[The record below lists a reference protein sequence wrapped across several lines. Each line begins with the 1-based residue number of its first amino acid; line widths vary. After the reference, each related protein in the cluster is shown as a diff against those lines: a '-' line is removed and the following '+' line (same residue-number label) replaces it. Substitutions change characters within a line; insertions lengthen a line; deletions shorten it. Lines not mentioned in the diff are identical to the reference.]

1 MRRLSKTKNRATET
15 KAVIED
21 TMPNEQRPSMDL
33 EQFVIAIPKAELHLH
48 LEGAV
53 SAPTA
58 IELARKHGLPT
69 RDFEDASKAF
79 HFPDLAAF
87 LAAYDVICRSI
98 VDADDFHRV
107 TYETLAR
114 CAASGARY
122 VEFFFSPQP
131 HLDNG
136 VAYATMLDGI
146 TAGMRDAERDLH
158 IHSRLVPAI
167 NRELGP
173 QTAMKF
179 LEFVLSDRRA
189 EVIGIGLDYDE
200 ASHPPS
206 PYAEV
211 YRRAKNA
218 GLHLTAHAGE
228 NGPSENV
235 SASLDALGCERIDH
249 GYHVVDDLALVAAC
263 RERGTIFTVCPTTT
277 THTTTF
283 RDLASPEHAIRLMSA
298 AGLQL
303 VINTD
308 DPALF
313 QTDLAKEYLLA
324 SRKLGFSPSQLGEIA
339 LNGLRGS
346 WLDDVTK
353 RRWISEWGA
362 EINRLL
368 ANAAGLVPGDSEMN
382 ASGGT

>member
-1 MRRLSKTKNRATET
+1 
-15 KAVIED
+15 
-21 TMPNEQRPSMDL
+21 MDL
-33 EQFVIAIPKAELHLH
+33 EHFVIALPKAELHLH

-53 SAPTA
+53 SASTA

-79 HFPDLAAF
+79 HFADLAEF
-87 LAAYDVICRSI
+87 LRAYDVICRSI
-98 VDADDFHRV
+98 VDAEDFHRV

-122 VEFFFSPQP
+122 VEFFFSPPP

-146 TAGMRDAERDLH
+146 TAGMRDAERDLR

-173 QTAMKF
+173 AVAMKF
-179 LEFVLSDRRA
+179 LDFVLSDRRA

-200 ASHPPS
+200 AGHPPG

-218 GLHLTAHAGE
+218 GLHATAHAGE
-228 NGPSENV
+228 NGPSGNV
-235 SASLDALGCERIDH
+235 GVSLDLLGCERIDH
-249 GYHVVDDLALVAAC
+249 GYHVVDDPALVATC

-283 RDLASPEHAIRLMSA
+283 RDLASREHAIRRMSA

-313 QTDLAKEYLLA
+313 RTDLAKEYKLA
-324 SRKLGFSPSQLGEIA
+324 SQKLGFTPKQLGEIA

-346 WLDDVTK
+346 WLDEVTK
-353 RRWISEWGA
+353 RRWISDWSS
-362 EINRLL
+362 EIDRLV
-368 ANAAGLVPGDSEMN
+368 ADAAGLPPGASGMN
-382 ASGGT
+382 ASGQT